1 MSHGILV
8 VCTANVCRSP
18 VMEAMLA
25 QLLDASRFEVTS
37 AGVMAP
43 RGKPIDPA
51 SAAQLRARN
60 VPVPDRTARQL
71 RSDLVAAADLVLTAT
86 RSHRAEVLDLDP
98 RALRRTFTLV
108 EFAGLCTQVEATDVA
123 GLVSAAAAAR
133 SRGPR
138 DVDLVDPI
146 GQPTEVHADV
156 AARIETAVRTIADVL
171 DRLDD

>member
-25 QLLDASRFEVTS
+25 QLLDPTRFEVAS

-43 RGKPIDPA
+43 RGTPIDPE

-60 VPVPDRTARQL
+60 VPVPERTARQL
-71 RSDLVAAADLVLTAT
+71 KRDLVTAADLVLTAT
-86 RSHRAEVLDLDP
+86 RAHRADVLDLDP

-108 EFAGLCTQVEATDVA
+108 EFAALCTQVEATDFA
-123 GLVSAAAAAR
+123 GLVAAAATER

-138 DVDLVDPI
+138 DVDLIDPI
-146 GQPTEVHADV
+146 GQPTEVHAEV
-156 AARIETAVRTIADVL
+156 AARIETAVRTIAEVL
-171 DRLDD
+171 GRLEG